1 MANTLT
7 ALALLLALS
16 PIFIPKGF
24 MKINQILRLVTVAL
38 TAILVGFVFAVSWS
52 LRHLNDAYQTVEFFG
67 QQKDIIYIQVNQPIF
82 AYLASGE
89 ATLLPTIA
97 RNLQTL
103 KSEIEQNPRL
113 SPAVRS
119 PFLKMLGTLQ
129 DSTLPE
135 LAAAGKLADPQVLLI
150 NNEQQMAG
158 HLQKLLDYVDQAR
171 QAPQSDRLAYLQ
183 NISQLQSALQ
193 NLSKLRQSYFSHQA
207 AGGDAFDRY
216 LQALSAGSATL
227 AKLPLLG
234 VLTSDT
240 GEEELFSLGSAADKN
255 RQEDMAVEPIA
266 EFGSLLGRYGKELD
280 NARRLTQQK
289 RDSRD
294 KINRQMQD
302 FQADLQALAT
312 EVTAGYQYYER
323 ALYLT
328 IAVCLLFIVA
338 ISVLMMLLKRHLSRI
353 IGQISGH
360 IDSLADGD
368 LRTRFAL
375 SSRIAEVKHS
385 QSALEKLHDYFNLL
399 IRNINQESSA
409 LKQYGGNIVGVAHNL
424 ESIIAEQQEATEFAA
439 RQMAELS
446 KSFRGVAEN
455 AAESQNAT
463 TLSQGLIEQG
473 VQHMSQTND
482 KVVGLAKVI
491 DDSAAA
497 LQLLQQDASAIAGVL
512 DMIQGFAEQTN
523 LLALNA
529 AIEAARAGEHGRG
542 FAVVADEVRR
552 LAANTAHSANQ
563 IQALVDKLNKA
574 THNTVSLMNN
584 QQLAAAEASQ
594 AVQQVHDAFEGIKSS
609 IDSIYQKSVEI
620 ASAAKQQSQATE
632 QIAGNFVQTAGLA
645 KQSTEAAQ
653 KNKRSASS
661 LTVVSDNLHRL
672 VEQFKVA

>member
-1 MANTLT
+1 
-7 ALALLLALS
+7 
-16 PIFIPKGF
+16 

-38 TAILVGFVFAVSWS
+38 TAILVGFAFAVSWS
-52 LRHLNDAYQTVEFFG
+52 LRHLNDAYQTVDFFG
-67 QQKDIIYIQVNQPIF
+67 EQKDKIYVEVNQPIF

-97 RNLQTL
+97 RHLQTL
-103 KSEIEQNPRL
+103 KSDIEQNPQL

-119 PFLKMLGTLQ
+119 AFLKMLITLQ

-135 LAAAGKLADPQVLLI
+135 LTAAGKLADPQVLLI
-150 NNEQQMAG
+150 NAEQQMAG
-158 HLQKLLDYVDQAR
+158 QLQKLLEYVDLAKQAS
-171 QAPQSDRLAYLQ
+171 QNDRLVYLQ
-183 NISQLQSALQ
+183 NISQLQAALQ
-193 NLSKLRQSYFSHQA
+193 NLSKLRQSHFRQQA
-207 AGGDAFDRY
+207 AGRDDFDRY
-216 LQALSAGSATL
+216 LQALSDGYATL

-234 VLTSDT
+234 VLTREA
-240 GEEELFSLGSAADKN
+240 GEDDLFSLGGATGKN
-255 RQEDMAVEPIA
+255 QQEDMAVAPIA

-280 NARRLTQQK
+280 NARRLAQQK
-289 RDSRD
+289 RDSQD

-302 FQADLQALAT
+302 FQADLQTLAT

-328 IAVCLLFIVA
+328 IAICLLFIVA

-353 IGQISGH
+353 ISQISGH
-360 IDSLADGD
+360 IDHLADGD
-368 LRTRFAL
+368 LRARFAL
-375 SSRIAEVKHS
+375 CSRITEVKHS
-385 QSALEKLHDYFNLL
+385 QSALDKLHDYFNLL

-409 LKQYGGNIVGVAHNL
+409 LKQYGDNIVGVAHNL
-424 ESIIAEQQEATEFAA
+424 ENIIAEQQEATEFAA

-473 VQHMSQTND
+473 VQHMCQTND

-497 LQLLQQDASAIAGVL
+497 LQMLQQDASAIAGVL

-563 IQALVDKLNKA
+563 IQVLVEKLNKA
-574 THNTVSLMNN
+574 TYTTVSLMSN

-632 QIAGNFVQTAGLA
+632 QIAGNFVQTADLA

-672 VEQFKVA
+672 VDQFKVA

>member
-1 MANTLT
+1 
-7 ALALLLALS
+7 
-16 PIFIPKGF
+16 

-67 QQKDIIYIQVNQPIF
+67 QQKDTIYIQVNQPIF

-89 ATLLPTIA
+89 ATLLPTIS

-103 KSEIEQNPRL
+103 KSEIEQNPHL

-119 PFLKMLGTLQ
+119 PFLKMLVTLQ

-171 QAPQSDRLAYLQ
+171 QAPQSDRMAYLQ

-207 AGGDAFDRY
+207 AGGDAFDHY

-234 VLTSDT
+234 VLTSET
-240 GEEELFSLGSAADKN
+240 GEEELFSLGSATGKN
-255 RQEDMAVEPIA
+255 HQEDMAVAPIA
-266 EFGSLLGRYGKELD
+266 EFGSLLGRYDKELD
-280 NARRLTQQK
+280 NARRLAQQK

-353 IGQISGH
+353 ISQISGH

-375 SSRIAEVKHS
+375 RSRITEVKHS
-385 QSALEKLHDYFNLL
+385 QSALDKLHDYFNLL

-409 LKQYGGNIVGVAHNL
+409 LRQYGGNIVGVAHNL

-594 AVQQVHDAFEGIKSS
+594 AVRQVHDAFEGIKSS

-632 QIAGNFVQTAGLA
+632 QIAGNFVQTASLA

-661 LTVVSDNLHRL
+661 LTVVSDNLHHL

>member
-1 MANTLT
+1 
-7 ALALLLALS
+7 
-16 PIFIPKGF
+16 

-67 QQKDIIYIQVNQPIF
+67 QQKDTIYIQVNQPIF

-103 KSEIEQNPRL
+103 KSNIEQNPHL

-119 PFLKMLGTLQ
+119 PFLKMLITLQ

-171 QAPQSDRLAYLQ
+171 QAPQSDRMAYLQ

-207 AGGDAFDRY
+207 AGGDAFDHY

-234 VLTSDT
+234 VLTSET
-240 GEEELFSLGSAADKN
+240 GEEELFSLGSATGKN
-255 RQEDMAVEPIA
+255 HQEDMAVAPIA
-266 EFGSLLGRYGKELD
+266 EFGSLLGRYDKELD
-280 NARRLTQQK
+280 NARRLAQQK

-353 IGQISGH
+353 ISQISGH

-375 SSRIAEVKHS
+375 RSRITEVKHS
-385 QSALEKLHDYFNLL
+385 QSALDKLHDYFNLL

-409 LKQYGGNIVGVAHNL
+409 LRQYGGNIVGVAHNL

-594 AVQQVHDAFEGIKSS
+594 AVRQVHDAFEGIKSS

-632 QIAGNFVQTAGLA
+632 QIAGNFVQTASLA

>member
-1 MANTLT
+1 
-7 ALALLLALS
+7 
-16 PIFIPKGF
+16 

-89 ATLLPTIA
+89 ATLLPTIT

-103 KSEIEQNPRL
+103 KSEIEQNPHL

-193 NLSKLRQSYFSHQA
+193 NLSKLRQSHFSHQT

-385 QSALEKLHDYFNLL
+385 QSALDKLHDYFNLL

-653 KNKRSASS
+653 KNKHSASS